1 MGENSPQLNSGLY
14 GTSYDNPIYFYNT
27 ALPPSTSIDT
37 VLSSMS
43 KGVCTLVYK
52 VSSSHDIKL
61 STTRSGWKVFKN
73 GIDEAFPVT
82 LSSGVYSIK
91 VTKWDTSN
99 ALVEI
104 TG

>member
-1 MGENSPQLNSGLY
+1 MG
-14 GTSYDNPIYFYNT
+14 
-27 ALPPSTSIDT
+27 
-37 VLSSMS
+37 
-43 KGVCTLVYK
+43 KGACTLVYK

-91 VTKWDTSN
+91 VTKWDASN

>member
-1 MGENSPQLNSGLY
+1 M
-14 GTSYDNPIYFYNT
+14 D
-27 ALPPSTSIDT
+27 
-37 VLSSMS
+37 

-52 VSSSHDIKL
+52 VSSPHDIKL
-61 STTRSGWKVFKN
+61 STSRSGWKVFQN

-82 LSSGVYSIK
+82 LRSGVYSIK
-91 VTKWDTSN
+91 VTKWDASN